1 MFAAVVLAGLAS
13 PLAAQGLAEK
23 AKQTGC
29 TDTPRLHP
37 SDSGTLYKCTTEF
50 GTGFFSLD
58 SPGARRGA
66 PGSRTA
72 TATPGTF
79 PRVDASTQRS
89 RDGDRRRI
97 LEQELGSEERMLT
110 DTRRQLQAQERAPD
124 GKAPPPERLA
134 PLHKQVQLHENN
146 VANLRKELANLK

>member
-1 MFAAVVLAGLAS
+1 MLAGLAS
-13 PLAAQGLAEK
+13 PLAAQGLADK

-66 PGSRTA
+66 QGSRA
-72 TATPGTF
+72 NSATPANF
-79 PRVDASTQRS
+79 PRVDSSTQRN
-89 RDGDRRRI
+89 RDSDRRRI

-110 DTRRQLQAQERAPD
+110 DTRRQLEAQQGLLAPD
-124 GKAPPPERLA
+124 GKAPSAERLA
-134 PLHKQVQLHENN
+134 LQKQVQLHENN
-146 VANLRKELANLK
+146 IANLRKELANLK